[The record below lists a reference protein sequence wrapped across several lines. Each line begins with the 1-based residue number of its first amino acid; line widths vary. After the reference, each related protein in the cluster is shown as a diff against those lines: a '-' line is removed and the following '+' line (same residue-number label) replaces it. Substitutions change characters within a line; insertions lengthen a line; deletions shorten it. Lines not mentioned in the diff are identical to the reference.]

1 LIDLKLAMKNTL
13 SLSPLS
19 LAIFGLFSSLSGHAV
34 AQTSTALD
42 TIVVSGSRSE
52 TKLSETPVSIGAV
65 SRAQWDADKPKSVGE
80 IINRIPGV
88 HWNDLGNE
96 QHSMAIRQPISTNAV
111 YQYLEDGIPIRPL
124 GVFNHNALN
133 ENNMNGSGGVE
144 VVKGAH
150 LLCTAATQWV
160 ARSTF

>member
-1 LIDLKLAMKNTL
+1 LIDLKLVMKNPL

-19 LAIFGLFSSLSGHAV
+19 LAVFGLLASLSAAAV
-34 AQTSTALD
+34 AQTAPALD

-88 HWNDLGNE
+88 FWNDLGNE
-96 QHSMAIRQPISTNAV
+96 QHSMGIRQPISTNSV
-111 YQYLEDGIPIRPL
+111 YQYLEDGIPFDPW
-124 GVFNHNALN
+124 A
-133 ENNMNGSGGVE
+133 
-144 VVKGAH
+144 
-150 LLCTAATQWV
+150 C
-160 ARSTF
+160 STTTPSTKST